1 MSAAGPDVHSPLRVA
16 CESPARVRVHDR
28 AGWLALFAVD
38 GVVEDPVGS
47 APHRGLAA
55 LGRFYDTFIGPND
68 VVMQSAL
75 DVTHPSGMQVA
86 RDVVIHTTMSTG
98 LAIDVHA
105 YLLYELVTDDNGL
118 RIGRLAAHWDLPR
131 MSLHVM
137 TRGLRGL
144 WTLTMTTV
152 HMLRHQGVGG
162 VLGYMRGM
170 THGMFGRGTRAVA
183 RLADAIS
190 QRDVGRLAAL
200 LSPDACVDLIVPAHA
215 APAAATSPPA
225 LTAPAARLL
234 ASLPAGAQFTVD
246 SALSSGFT
254 VAFRYA
260 CPSDGGPRAQP
271 APHGIGFCTFSS
283 QATRGQRAIT
293 VLRLFPT
300 PSAP

>member
-1 MSAAGPDVHSPLRVA
+1 MCDEQGQWGECAGEVVPR
-16 CESPARVRVHDR
+16 
-28 AGWLALFAVD
+28 
-38 GVVEDPVGS
+38 VEDCRTAIDEDCDGRRACSGEVEWVRAFAQPAGGEYGHVS
-47 APHRGLAA
+47 A
-55 LGRFYDTFIGPND
+55 
-68 VVMQSAL
+68 
-75 DVTHPSGMQVA
+75 
-86 RDVVIHTTMSTG
+86 TG

-105 YLLYELVTDDNGL
+105 YLLYELVTDGNAL

-144 WTLTMTTV
+144 WTMTMTTV